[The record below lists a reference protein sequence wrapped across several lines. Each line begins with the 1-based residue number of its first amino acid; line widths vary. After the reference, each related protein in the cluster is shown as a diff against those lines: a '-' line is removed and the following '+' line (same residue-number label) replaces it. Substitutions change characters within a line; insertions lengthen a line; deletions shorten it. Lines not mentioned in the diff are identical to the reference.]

1 VCEVL
6 RKRPCN
12 EATSRMFALAHYT
25 VLLLAAVFYFAVG
38 VPCSY
43 PLQASERQASLT
55 TDQGRQ
61 DKTENSGPAKKQP
74 ESRNNRATGHYQLS
88 EEKYQKAVAYS
99 RAGYT
104 LYFVS
109 VAWSFLVLLLLL
121 QFGVIA
127 RLRDAAERASGKVYI
142 QAVIFVPA
150 LLLLL
155 DLFHLPISLYWHSLS
170 LRYEQS
176 VQGWGSWMWD
186 WSKATLLEAALSV
199 GLGLLLFVVIRW
211 KPRRWWLYFWFAAV
225 PVALFLFFISPW
237 FIDPMFHKFRPLQ
250 EQHPELV
257 ESIGRLTERAG
268 VPIPPERM
276 FLMEASAKT
285 NELNAYVTGIGAS
298 KRVVIWDTT
307 IQKTSRDEL
316 LFIVGHELGHYAL
329 GHVFKG
335 FALFLGGLLVALS
348 VADRA
353 LQWVLTR
360 WGPQWGARGQG
371 DWVRLAIL
379 LLIMKMLVF
388 LSSPMDSG
396 ASRMIEHAAD
406 VYGLEVIHGVVPNSA
421 DVAAN
426 AFQILGE
433 VDLDEPNPP
442 WFIKIWLYSHPPIS
456 DRLSFAYTYDP
467 WSKGQAP
474 KYVK

>member
-1 VCEVL
+1 MFCIL
-6 RKRPCN
+6 PL
-12 EATSRMFALAHYT
+12 ATVFCFALSSPNSY
-25 VLLLAAVFYFAVG
+25 AAQ
-38 VPCSY
+38 P
-43 PLQASERQASLT
+43 PQPQANSASAQRKSDQPQA
-55 TDQGRQ
+55 
-61 DKTENSGPAKKQP
+61 TENQP
-74 ESRNNRATGHYQLS
+74 EVRGRSAGSYQLS
-88 EEKYQKAVAYS
+88 DEKYQKAVAYS

-109 VAWSFLVLLLLL
+109 VAWGFLVLLLLL
-121 QFGVIA
+121 RFGVIA
-127 RLRDAAERASGKVYI
+127 KLRDFAERVSSKVYF
-142 QAVIFVPA
+142 QAFIFVPA

-186 WSKATLLEAALSV
+186 WSKGVLLEATLSV
-199 GLGLLLFVVIRW
+199 GLGLLLMVVIRW
-211 KPRRWWLYFWFAAV
+211 KPRQWWLYFWFAAV

-237 FIDPMFHKFRPLQ
+237 FIDPMFHKFRPLH
-250 EQHPELV
+250 EKHPELV
-257 ESIGRLTERAG
+257 ESIGRLTQRAG
-268 VPIPPERM
+268 VPIPADRM

-307 IQKTSRDEL
+307 IQKTSSDEL
-316 LFIVGHELGHYAL
+316 LFIVGHELGHYVL

-335 FALFLGGLLVALS
+335 FALFVGGLLVGLY
-348 VADRA
+348 VAYRA
-353 LQWVLTR
+353 WQWVQAR
-360 WGPQWGARGQG
+360 WGAQWGARGQN
-371 DWVRLAIL
+371 DWVNLAIL
-379 LLIMKMLVF
+379 LLIMKLLVF
-388 LSSPMDSG
+388 VSSPIDSG

-406 VYGLEVIHGVVPNSA
+406 VYGLEVIHGVIPNSA
-421 DVAAN
+421 DVAAH

-442 WFIKIWLYSHPPIS
+442 WIIKIWLYSHPPIS
-456 DRLSFAYTYDP
+456 ERLRFAYTYDP
-467 WSKGQAP
+467 WSKGEAP

>member
-1 VCEVL
+1 
-6 RKRPCN
+6 
-12 EATSRMFALAHYT
+12 MFALAHYT
-25 VLLLAAVFYFAVG
+25 ALLLAAVFYFAVG

-43 PLQASERQASLT
+43 ALPASERQANLT
-55 TDQGRQ
+55 TAQGQ
-61 DKTENSGPAKKQP
+61 DKTENSGPAMKQP

-127 RLRDAAERASGKVYI
+127 RLRDAAERVSGKVYF
-142 QAVIFVPA
+142 QAFIFVPA

-186 WSKATLLEAALSV
+186 WGKATLLEAALSV

-257 ESIGRLTERAG
+257 ESIGRLTQRAG

-285 NELNAYVTGIGAS
+285 NELNAYVTGIAAS

-316 LFIVGHELGHYAL
+316 LFIVGHELGHYVL

-335 FALFLGGLLVALS
+335 FALFLGGLLVALY
-348 VADRA
+348 VAYRA
-353 LQWVLTR
+353 LQWVLAR

-371 DWVRLAIL
+371 DWVTLAIL

-388 LSSPMDSG
+388 FSSPIDSG
-396 ASRMIEHAAD
+396 ISRMIEHRAD

-421 DVAAN
+421 DVAAH

-433 VDLDEPNPP
+433 EDLDEPHPP
-442 WFIKIWLYSHPPIS
+442 WFIKIWLYSHPSIS

-467 WSKGQAP
+467 WSKGQSP

>member
-1 VCEVL
+1 
-6 RKRPCN
+6 
-12 EATSRMFALAHYT
+12 MFCILP
-25 VLLLAAVFYFAVG
+25 LAAVFCFALRLPNSYTAQ
-38 VPCSY
+38 VPQ
-43 PLQASERQASLT
+43 PQANSARVQRKS
-55 TDQGRQ
+55 DQL
-61 DKTENSGPAKKQP
+61 PAAEKQP
-74 ESRNNRATGHYQLS
+74 EVRGRSSAGNYQLS
-88 EEKYQKAVAYS
+88 DEQYQKAVAYS

-109 VAWSFLVLLLLL
+109 VAWGFLVLLLLL
-121 QFGVIA
+121 RFGVIA
-127 RLRDAAERASGKVYI
+127 KLQNFAERVSSKVYF
-142 QAVIFVPA
+142 QAFIFVPA

-186 WSKATLLEAALSV
+186 WSKGALLEAALSV
-199 GLGLLLFVVIRW
+199 GLGLLLMVVIRW
-211 KPRRWWLYFWFAAV
+211 KPRQWWLYFWFVAV

-250 EQHPELV
+250 ERHPELV
-257 ESIGRLTERAG
+257 ESIGRLTQRAG
-268 VPIPPERM
+268 VPIPANRM

-285 NELNAYVTGIGAS
+285 NELNAYVTGVGAS

-307 IQKTSRDEL
+307 IQKTSSDEL
-316 LFIVGHELGHYAL
+316 LFIVGHELGHYVL

-335 FALFLGGLLVALS
+335 FALFVGGLLVGLY
-348 VADRA
+348 VAYRA
-353 LQWVLTR
+353 LQWVLGR
-360 WGPQWGARGQG
+360 WGAQWGARGQS
-371 DWVRLAIL
+371 DWVAVAIL
-379 LLIMKMLVF
+379 LLIMKLLVF
-388 LSSPMDSG
+388 VSSPIDNG
-396 ASRMIEHAAD
+396 GSRMIEHAAD

-421 DVAAN
+421 NVAAH

-442 WFIKIWLYSHPPIS
+442 WLIKIWLYSHPPIS
-456 DRLSFAYTYDP
+456 ERLRFAYSYDP
-467 WSKGQAP
+467 WSKGETP